1 MSKDINIEI
10 PKPPSIL
17 LKAGKDK
24 YYSIAKMLIEEG
36 KWKSGDDIALLA
48 LCMNY
53 QRWIQAEK
61 EIKWFRELTFK
72 TDSGYRQQIPE
83 ISIANNA
90 MSNMLSYIKEF
101 ALTPR
106 ERSKLKEYIVVN
118 TDDPE
123 MESMIVT

>member
-1 MSKDINIEI
+1 MAKENKIKI
-10 PKPPSIL
+10 PKPPNIL
-17 LKAGKDK
+17 LKGGKEK
-24 YYSIAKMLIEEG
+24 YYSIAEMLIEEG
-36 KWKSGDDIALLA
+36 KWKPGDEIALLA

-53 QRWIQAEK
+53 QRWIQAER
-61 EIKWFRELTFK
+61 EIKKFRELTFQ

-106 ERSKLKEYIVVN
+106 ERAKLKEFVIQN

-123 MESMIVT
+123 MEAMIIK

>member
-1 MSKDINIEI
+1 MSDDKKIDI

-17 LKAGKDK
+17 LKAGKEK

-36 KWKSGDDIALLA
+36 KWKAGDEIALLA

-61 EIKWFRELTFK
+61 EIKKFKELTFQ

-106 ERSKLKEYIVVN
+106 ERAKLKEYIIQN
-118 TDDPE
+118 IEDPE
-123 MESMIVT
+123 MEAMIVK

>member
-1 MSKDINIEI
+1 MIDKNKITI

-24 YYSIAKMLIEEG
+24 YYSIAEMLIGEG
-36 KWKSGDDIALLA
+36 KWKAGDEIALLA

-61 EIKWFRELTFK
+61 EIKKFNELTFK

-90 MSNMLSYIKEF
+90 MANMLNYIREF

-106 ERSKLKEYIVVN
+106 ERSKLKEYVLQN

-123 MESMIVT
+123 MLSMIII

>member
-1 MSKDINIEI
+1 MTNDNKIEI
-10 PKPPSIL
+10 PKPPTIL
-17 LKAGKDK
+17 LKAGKEK
-24 YYSIAKMLIEEG
+24 YYSIAEMLINEG
-36 KWKSGDDIALLA
+36 KWKSGDEIALLA

-53 QRWIQAEK
+53 QRWIQAER
-61 EIKWFRELTFK
+61 EIRKQKELTFQ

-106 ERSKLKEYIVVN
+106 ERAKLKEFVTQN

-123 MESMIVT
+123 MEEMIIK

>member
-1 MSKDINIEI
+1 MADENKIEI
-10 PKPPSIL
+10 PNPPSIL
-17 LKAGKDK
+17 LKAGKEK
-24 YYSIAKMLIEEG
+24 YYSIAEMLIEEG
-36 KWKSGDDIALLA
+36 KWKAGDEIALLA

-61 EIKWFRELTFK
+61 EIKKFKALTFK

-90 MSNMLSYIKEF
+90 MANMLSYIREF

-106 ERSKLKEYIVVN
+106 ERSKLKEYVLQN

-123 MESMIVT
+123 MVAMIIT